1 MDTYNTYIAGLQKE
15 KNPIVQ
21 EMEKFAEEHHI
32 PIMESGAIETFLG
45 LLSIQN
51 PTHILEIGSAIGYSA
66 IRMAQSLPDVSVTT
80 IELHSER
87 YKKAVEFIKAAGL
100 EERIQ
105 IIEADALEVDADRVL
120 GKTYDALFIDAAKG
134 QYKRFFEK
142 YSAAIDV
149 GGVIYCDNMFMHGM
163 VLQEDAEIP
172 RRKRTM
178 IRNIKEFTGWV
189 MTNPNYDTTLLPV
202 GDGILIAIKK

>member
-15 KNPIVQ
+15 KNAIVR

-142 YSAAIDV
+142 YSPAIDV